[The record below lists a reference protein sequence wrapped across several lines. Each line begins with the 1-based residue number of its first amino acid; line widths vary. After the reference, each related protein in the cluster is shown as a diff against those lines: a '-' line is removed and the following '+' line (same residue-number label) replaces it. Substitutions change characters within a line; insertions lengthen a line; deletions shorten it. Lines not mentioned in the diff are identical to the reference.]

1 MPTLPSLRSLRAEVA
16 KEQPPQPLNIMTI
29 TRGGLGNILF
39 QWLATEAHAKAHA
52 NRNPTTSYLSGTT
65 DKRPDITAY
74 EMFRHAKIFEKLDI
88 PRSAELYKESSFLY
102 KPIPVPQKE
111 TQVLE
116 GYFQSWIHSYVYR
129 RQLVSELR
137 SSGGAALKDAKEWVT
152 RTRNA
157 HPNKRLVGIH
167 VRQGDYLAPEN
178 RETHYIC
185 DDQFWERAL
194 RTAIAAGVI
203 KDSSF
208 EVFVIASDDPAAVKK
223 MHAFKGLQAAGYQVL
238 WLPPG
243 DDPATTERAFWILAA
258 MDTLLVSNSSFSLG
272 AWICRDRETQLVA
285 PARWFNGVLGPA
297 FRMKDIVPEDTLLIE

>member
-1 MPTLPSLRSLRAEVA
+1 MRSLRAEVA
-16 KEQPPQPLNIMTI
+16 KELTPQPLNIMTI

-39 QWLATEAHAKAHA
+39 QWLATEAHAKANG
-52 NRNPTTSYLSGTT
+52 NRNPTTSYLSGTI

-74 EMFRHAKIFEKLDI
+74 EMFRHAKTFEKLDI

-102 KPIPVPQKE
+102 KTIPTPQKE

-116 GYFQSWIHSYVYR
+116 GYFQSWIHSYSYR
-129 RQLVSELR
+129 RQLVSQLR
-137 SSGGAALKDAKEWVT
+137 SSGGAALKDAEGWLK
-152 RTRNA
+152 RTREQHA
-157 HPNKRLVGIH
+157 GKRLVGIH

-185 DDQFWERAL
+185 DGQFWERAL
-194 RTAIAAGVI
+194 RTSIAAGVI

-223 MHAFKGLQAAGYQVL
+223 MPAFKELQAAGYEVL

-243 DDPATTERAFWILAA
+243 NDPATTERTFWILAA

-272 AWICRDRETQLVA
+272 AWICRDRQTQLVA
-285 PARWFNGVLGPA
+285 PARWFSGGAAPE